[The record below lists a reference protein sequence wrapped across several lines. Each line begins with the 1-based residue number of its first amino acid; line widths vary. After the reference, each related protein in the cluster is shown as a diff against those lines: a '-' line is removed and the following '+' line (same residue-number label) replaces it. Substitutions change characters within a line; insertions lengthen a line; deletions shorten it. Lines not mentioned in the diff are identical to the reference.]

1 MKYSCFSV
9 ANLCLTLCDTKDC
22 SMPGLPVLRC
32 FLEFAQTHVHC
43 VDDAIQPSQTLFPPS
58 PLALNLSQHQ
68 GLFQWVGSLH
78 EVAKVLELQHHSPSN
93 EYSGLISFRIDWFDL
108 LAVQGTVKVFSHTII
123 CFIKTFMGNWKQEDS
138 TAMKAVVLADLGNG
152 ILVQMLSGVSSR
164 AAALESIIWQ
174 RRCHLTER
182 PPRKKWPPPPGSM

>member
-1 MKYSCFSV
+1 MLFSHSFMF
-9 ANLCLTLCDTKDC
+9 NSLRH
-22 SMPGLPVLRC
+22 PGLQHARLPCPSL
-32 FLEFAQTHVHC
+32 FLGVYSTHIHWVS
-43 VDDAIQPSQTLFPPS
+43 DASQLSHPLSSASS
-58 PLALNLSQHQ
+58 PAFNLSQHQ

>member
-68 GLFQWVGSLH
+68 GLFQWVIRWPKYWSFSFSI
-78 EVAKVLELQHHSPSN
+78 SPSSK
-93 EYSGLISFRIDWFDL
+93 YSEWISYMIDWFDL
-108 LAVQGTVKVFSHTII
+108 LAIQRTVRSLLQHYSSKVSILWHSAFLMVQPSHHT
-123 CFIKTFMGNWKQEDS
+123 WP
-138 TAMKAVVLADLGNG
+138 
-152 ILVQMLSGVSSR
+152 
-164 AAALESIIWQ
+164 LE
-174 RRCHLTER
+174 
-182 PPRKKWPPPPGSM
+182 